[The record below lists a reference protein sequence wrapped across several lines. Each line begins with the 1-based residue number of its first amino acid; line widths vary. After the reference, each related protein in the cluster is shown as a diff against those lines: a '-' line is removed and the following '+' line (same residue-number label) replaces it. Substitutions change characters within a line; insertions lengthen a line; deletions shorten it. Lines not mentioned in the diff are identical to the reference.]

1 MSEMTAK
8 IQIMSSTL
16 ANQIAAGEVIERPA
30 SVVKEL
36 LENAIDAGSSRIE
49 VFVEEAGLKS
59 IQVIDD
65 GEGIPSEEVVSAFE
79 RHATS
84 KLISD
89 EDLFRIRTL
98 GFRGEALPSI
108 ASVSKITLESAEE
121 GKPGTQLV
129 VHGGE
134 IIEQRTSS
142 SRQGVNIKVEELF
155 YNTPARLKYVKTLQT
170 ELAHINDTVNRLA
183 LSHPEIAF
191 RLVSDG
197 NTMIKTAGNGEQK
210 QAIAGVY
217 GVTIA
222 KKMREIKE
230 TSFDFDV
237 SGYVS
242 LPEVTRANNKY
253 ITVIINGR
261 YIKNYALNKAIVEG
275 FGSKLMIGRYPIAV
289 INVMLDP
296 QLLDVNVHP
305 TKQQIRISNE
315 KELGQLISS
324 AIEKRMDSEVRIPNA
339 LDNLTQRNNRSA
351 KYPKDEQTRLSFE
364 QENDRTDRQ
373 GTEAEPESRFVDH
386 PRKEASA
393 SHYQP
398 FGHYIDEPA
407 SRNYGKERPAIRQEH
422 SLHAGGGE
430 TDSHE
435 EPVLKTVEK
444 VSSHSEQTE
453 QFPDLEYIGQM
464 HGTYLFAQN
473 EEGLYIIDQ
482 HAAQERI
489 KYEYFRDTID
499 QSGTE
504 LQELLIPIVVEYPSN
519 EAITIRENKDKLA
532 EASVYLED
540 FGQNSFIIR
549 HHPTWM
555 PAGQVEDTIK
565 EMIDFFLEKSTLT
578 VNKFREATAIMMSCK
593 RSIKANHHLS
603 DDEAR
608 ELLRQLRYTKNPY
621 NCPHGRPVTVNFTTN
636 DMEKMFKRIQD
647 SH

>member
-1 MSEMTAK
+1 MTAK

-36 LENAIDAGSSRIE
+36 LENAIDANSSRIE

-65 GEGIPSEEVVSAFE
+65 GEGIPSEEVVQAFE

-142 SRQGVNIKVEELF
+142 ARQGVNIKVDELF

-222 KKMREIKE
+222 KKMREISDS
-230 TSFDFDV
+230 SFDFEV

-242 LPEVTRANNKY
+242 LPEVTRSNNKY

-289 INVMLDP
+289 INVTLDP

-315 KELGQLISS
+315 KELGQLISR
-324 AIEKRMDSEVRIPNA
+324 AIEKRMDKEVRIPNA
-339 LDNLTQRNNRSA
+339 LDNLTQRNNRSTR
-351 KYPKDEQTRLSFE
+351 YPKDEQTRLSFE
-364 QENDRTDRQ
+364 QESREPDSRKPAADHERGPSGQIPNEESASDRQ
-373 GTEAEPESRFVDH
+373 P
-386 PRKEASA
+386 
-393 SHYQP
+393 Y
-398 FGHYIDEPA
+398 GHYLDEQVPLGYGEQKPVLQPDLSSNTEDSQPA
-407 SRNYGKERPAIRQEH
+407 F
-422 SLHAGGGE
+422 
-430 TDSHE
+430 HE

-444 VSSHSEQTE
+444 ITGSSGQSK

-489 KYEYFRDTID
+489 KYEYYRDTID

-532 EASVYLED
+532 EASVFLED

-555 PAGQVEDTIK
+555 PAGQVEETIK

-603 DDEAR
+603 DEEAR
-608 ELLRQLRYTKNPY
+608 ELLRQLRHTKNPY

-647 SH
+647 PH

>member
-1 MSEMTAK
+1 MTAK

-49 VFVEEAGLKS
+49 VFVEEAGLRS

-121 GKPGTQLV
+121 GKPGAQLV
-129 VHGGE
+129 IHGGE
-134 IIEQRTSS
+134 IVDQGTSS

-197 NTMIKTAGNGEQK
+197 NTMIKTVGNGDLK
-210 QAIAGVY
+210 QAVAGVY
-217 GVTIA
+217 GVSIA

-237 SGYVS
+237 TGYVS
-242 LPEVTRANNKY
+242 LPEITRSNNKY

-261 YIKNYALNKAIVEG
+261 YIKNFILNKAIVEG

-289 INVMLDP
+289 INVTLDP

-324 AIEKRMDSEVRIPNA
+324 AIEKRMDQEVRIPNA
-339 LDNLTQRNNRSA
+339 LDNLTQRTNRSVQ
-351 KYPKDEQTRLSFE
+351 YPKDEQTRLTF
-364 QENDRTDRQ
+364 DREDTSAVSQ
-373 GTEAEPESRFVDH
+373 TSAGESDIPQQDDPDKEESDSTPQAFKHFVD
-386 PRKEASA
+386 ESA
-393 SHYQP
+393 SRSYEDT
-398 FGHYIDEPA
+398 G
-407 SRNYGKERPAIRQEH
+407 QE
-422 SLHAGGGE
+422 SSQTYRFPSENKAD
-430 TDSHE
+430 THE

-444 VSSHSEQTE
+444 VNSFNGQIE

-489 KYEYFRDTID
+489 KYEYYRDTID

-532 EASVYLED
+532 EASVFLED

-555 PAGQVEDTIK
+555 PAGQVEETIK

-603 DDEAR
+603 DEEAR
-608 ELLRQLRYTKNPY
+608 ELLRQLRHTKNPY

-647 SH
+647 PH

>member
-1 MSEMTAK
+1 MTTK
-8 IQIMSSTL
+8 IQIMSKTL

-36 LENAIDAGSSRIE
+36 MENAIDAKSTRVEI
-49 VFVEEAGLKS
+49 FVEEAGLKS

-65 GEGIPSEEVVSAFE
+65 GEGISKEEVVSAFE

-84 KLISD
+84 KLITD
-89 EDLFRIRTL
+89 EELFRIRTL

-108 ASVSKITLESAEE
+108 ASVSKITLESAEQD
-121 GKPGTQLV
+121 KAGTQV
-129 VHGGE
+129 VLHGGE
-134 IIEQRTSS
+134 VIEQKASS

-183 LSHPEIAF
+183 LAHPEIAF
-191 RLVSDG
+191 KLVSDG
-197 NTMIKTAGNGEQK
+197 NIMIKTAGNGEQK

-217 GVTIA
+217 GVNIA
-222 KKMREIKE
+222 KKMCEVKE
-230 TSFDFDV
+230 TSFDFTV
-237 SGYVS
+237 TGYVS
-242 LPEVTRANNKY
+242 LPDVTRSNNKY

-261 YIKNYALNKAIVEG
+261 YIKNYALNKAIAEG
-275 FGSKLMIGRYPIAV
+275 FGSKLMVGRYPIAV
-289 INVMLDP
+289 INVTLDP

-305 TKQQIRISNE
+305 TKHQIRISNE
-315 KELGQLISS
+315 KELGLLISS
-324 AIEKRMDSEVRIPNA
+324 AISKRMDEEVRIPNA
-339 LDNLTQRNNRSA
+339 LDNLNQRNKRSW
-351 KYPKDEQTRLSFE
+351 KEPKEEQTRFDF
-364 QENDRTDRQ
+364 QENTTRDTSNSVNKDK
-373 GTEAEPESRFVDH
+373 TVKEPTGFNKFVD
-386 PRKEASA
+386 ESYN
-393 SHYQP
+393 HYMNTN
-398 FGHYIDEPA
+398 A
-407 SRNYGKERPAIRQEH
+407 
-422 SLHAGGGE
+422 
-430 TDSHE
+430 DSHNGNSNLYTSE
-435 EPVLKTVEK
+435 MRHKEPILKTVEK
-444 VSSHSEQTE
+444 ENEKTKQIE
-453 QFPDLEYIGQM
+453 QFPELDYIGQM

-489 KYEYFRDTID
+489 KYEYFRETID
-499 QSGTE
+499 QTGTE

-519 EAITIRENKDKLA
+519 EAIIIRDNKDKLA

-549 HHPTWM
+549 QHPTWM
-555 PAGQVEDTIK
+555 LAGQVEGTIK

-593 RSIKANHHLS
+593 RSIKANHYLS
-603 DDEAR
+603 DEEAR

-621 NCPHGRPVTVNFTTN
+621 NCPHGRPVTVNFTTM

>member
-1 MSEMTAK
+1 MTAK

-65 GEGIPSEEVVSAFE
+65 GEGIPSGEVVQAFE

-108 ASVSKITLESAEE
+108 ASVSKITLETAEE

-134 IIEQRTSS
+134 IVDQRTSS

-183 LSHPEIAF
+183 LSHPKIAF

-197 NTMIKTAGNGEQK
+197 NTMIKTVGNGEQK
-210 QAIAGVY
+210 QAIAGIY
-217 GVTIA
+217 GVNIA

-230 TSFDFDV
+230 TSFDFAV

-289 INVMLDP
+289 INVTLDP

-324 AIEKRMDSEVRIPNA
+324 AIEKRMDKEVRIPNA
-339 LDNLTQRNNRSA
+339 LDNLTQRSKRPAN
-351 KYPKDEQTRLSFE
+351 YPRDEQTRFSFGPE
-364 QENDRTDRQ
+364 DNRTLKGKAGPKKEDKD
-373 GTEAEPESRFVDH
+373 TDPSPSR
-386 PRKEASA
+386 ETASLV
-393 SHYQP
+393 QP
-398 FGHYIDEPA
+398 FGHVVDE
-407 SRNYGKERPAIRQEH
+407 STTH
-422 SLHAGGGE
+422 SYNEETKGRESALDSH
-430 TDSHE
+430 TDSIEVQSAHG
-435 EPVLKTVEK
+435 EPILKTVEK
-444 VSSHSEQTE
+444 VDSHNEQIR

-489 KYEYFRDTID
+489 KYEYYRDTID

-519 EAITIRENKDKLA
+519 EAITIRDNKEKLA
-532 EASVYLED
+532 EASVFLED

-555 PAGQVEDTIK
+555 PAGQVEETIK

-603 DDEAR
+603 DEEAR

>member
-1 MSEMTAK
+1 MTTK
-8 IQIMSSTL
+8 IKVMSSTL

-36 LENAIDAGSSRIE
+36 MENAIDAGSTRIE

-65 GEGIPSEEVVSAFE
+65 GEGIPREEVMSAFE

-84 KLISD
+84 KLLSD

-108 ASVSKITLESAEE
+108 ASVSKITVESAEE
-121 GKPGTQLV
+121 GKVGKQLIL
-129 VHGGE
+129 HGGE
-134 IIEQRTSS
+134 IIDQRTSS

-183 LSHPEIAF
+183 LSHPGIAF

-197 NTMIKTAGNGEQK
+197 NTMIKTVGNGDQK

-217 GVTIA
+217 GVNIA

-230 TSFDFDV
+230 SSFDFEI

-242 LPEVTRANNKY
+242 LPEITRSNNKY

-261 YIKNYALNKAIVEG
+261 YIKNFVLNKAIVDG

-289 INVMLDP
+289 INITLDP

-324 AIEKRMDSEVRIPNA
+324 AIEKRMNKEVRIPNA
-339 LDNLTQRNNRSA
+339 LDNLSQRKKRSA
-351 KYPKDEQTRLSFE
+351 SLPKDEQTRLAFE
-364 QENDRTDRQ
+364 QGSNRNTSQESAADTDSSIPE
-373 GTEAEPESRFVDH
+373 GLKTE
-386 PRKEASA
+386 
-393 SHYQP
+393 
-398 FGHYIDEPA
+398 
-407 SRNYGKERPAIRQEH
+407 
-422 SLHAGGGE
+422 E
-430 TDSHE
+430 TDSNRTPFGDYVDESFSPNYESKILPSQQDHSPLVDKGDGHE
-435 EPVLKTVEK
+435 EPVLKTLEK
-444 VSSHSEQTE
+444 IGRATEQSK

-489 KYEYFRDTID
+489 KYEYYRDTID
-499 QSGTE
+499 QTGTE
-504 LQELLIPIVVEYPSN
+504 LQELLIPIVIEYPSN
-519 EAITIRENKDKLA
+519 EAITIKDNKDKLA

-565 EMIDFFLEKSTLT
+565 EMIDFFLEKATLT
-578 VNKFREATAIMMSCK
+578 VNRFREATAIMMSCK
-593 RSIKANHHLS
+593 RSIKANHYLS
-603 DDEAR
+603 DEEAR
-608 ELLRQLRYTKNPY
+608 ELLTQLKYTKNPY

-647 SH
+647 PH

>member
-1 MSEMTAK
+1 MTEK
-8 IQIMSSTL
+8 IRIMSSRL

-65 GEGIPSEEVVSAFE
+65 GEGIPSDEAVSAFE

-84 KLISD
+84 KLITD

-108 ASVSKITLESAEE
+108 ASVSKITLETAEE
-121 GKPGTQLV
+121 SRPGCQLV
-129 VHGGE
+129 IHGGE
-134 IIEQRTSS
+134 VLEERAAS
-142 SRQGVNIKVEELF
+142 SRKGTNIKVEELF

-191 RLVSDG
+191 RLVLDG
-197 NTMIKTAGNGEQK
+197 NTMIRTAGNGDQK

-217 GVTIA
+217 GVSIA
-222 KKMREIKE
+222 KKMREINE
-230 TSFDFDV
+230 TSFDFQV
-237 SGYVS
+237 SGFVS
-242 LPEVTRANNKY
+242 LPEITRANNKY

-261 YIKNYALNKAIVEG
+261 YIRNYALNKAIVEG

-289 INVMLDP
+289 INVDLDP

-324 AIEKRMDSEVRIPNA
+324 AIAKRMDQEVRIPSA
-339 LDNLTQRNNRSA
+339 LDNLNKKTDPSVR
-351 KYPKDEQTRLSFE
+351 YPKDEQTRLAFE
-364 QENDRTDRQ
+364 NANEGASWGHQKTEDKNQSPRYGWGSSRVSENTAHSDYEESAAREKET
-373 GTEAEPESRFVDH
+373 AEP
-386 PRKEASA
+386 SA
-393 SHYQP
+393 DW
-398 FGHYIDEPA
+398 IDTAP
-407 SRNYGKERPAIRQEH
+407 
-422 SLHAGGGE
+422 LF
-430 TDSHE
+430 HE
-435 EPVLKTVEK
+435 EPVLKTIEK
-444 VSSHSEQTE
+444 TSELPEQSE

-473 EEGLYIIDQ
+473 ESGLYIIDQ

-489 KYEYFRDTID
+489 KYEYYRETID

-504 LQELLIPIVVEYPSN
+504 IQELLIPIVLEYPSN
-519 EAITIRENKDKLA
+519 EALTIKNSKDKLA

-540 FGQNSFIIR
+540 FGQNSFIVR
-549 HHPTWM
+549 QHPTWM
-555 PAGQVEDTIK
+555 LAGQVEETIK

-578 VNKFREATAIMMSCK
+578 VNKFREAAAIMMSCK
-593 RSIKANHHLS
+593 RSIKANHYLS
-603 DDEAR
+603 NDEAR
-608 ELLRQLRYTKNPY
+608 ELLRQLKRTKNPY
-621 NCPHGRPVTVNFTTN
+621 NCPHGRPVMVNFTTK

-647 SH
+647 PH